1 MPFLRR
7 ETLSAALL
15 LASTAALAA
24 IPAQIKT
31 DKGTVEGESTADG
44 KVMAFKGIPYAAP
57 PIGNLRWAP
66 PAPAEPWTGTRS
78 AHDFGYH
85 CVQSV
90 VYSDM
95 AFHDPGASED
105 CLTLNVW
112 TPADSASAKLP
123 VMVWIYG
130 GGLSGG
136 VGGDDD
142 HREVDVGELVDAE
155 LAIGEQAADQQGHHH
170 HGGEDRIVDGDLG
183 EFHGLLLPDRA
194 RPARS

>member
-1 MPFLRR
+1 MPSIRR
-7 ETLSAALL
+7 ATLPALLL

-44 KVMAFKGIPYAAP
+44 KVMAFKGIPYAAA
-57 PIGNLRWAP
+57 PIGKLRWAP
-66 PAPAEPWTGTRS
+66 PAPAEPWSGVRS

-85 CVQSV
+85 CVQSA
-90 VYSDM
+90 VYNDM
-95 AFHDPGASED
+95 QFHDPGPSED

-112 TPADSASAKLP
+112 TPADATPGKLP

-136 VGGDDD
+136 GTSE
-142 HREVDVGELVDAE
+142 RR
-155 LAIGEQAADQQGHHH
+155 Q
-170 HGGEDRIVDGDLG
+170 DGQFL
-183 EFHGLLLPDRA
+183 
-194 RPARS
+194 